1 MTKKT
6 TKTLSGLKLNFYQWT
21 ENQIR
26 VTIQNPHDGKKAHIT
41 SVEHTNLHHGV
52 NKARTHNNLF
62 DFFKGVLEANGKW
75 KDMQTKLGVKREI
88 AGNAEVDFDSK
99 YGFIYITTNL
109 LNGMKYIG
117 KHSRNDDTYLGSG
130 VQFRAAV
137 KECGEE
143 NFEREIIAYAYTSE
157 QLNKLE
163 KMYIDT
169 FNAVNDPMFYNLAPG
184 GDGWYEKRVEELLIN
199 E

>member
-1 MTKKT
+1 
-6 TKTLSGLKLNFYQWT
+6 
-21 ENQIR
+21 
-26 VTIQNPHDGKKAHIT
+26 
-41 SVEHTNLHHGV
+41 
-52 NKARTHNNLF
+52 
-62 DFFKGVLEANGKW
+62 
-75 KDMQTKLGVKREI
+75 MQTKLGVKREI

-99 YGFIYITTNL
+99 FGFIYITTNL

-137 KECGEE
+137 KEFGEE

-157 QLNKLE
+157 LNKLE